1 MFYLTTHS
9 TRFIYSYM
17 VLVTDKIN
25 DNMILI
31 YLYMKRERDGL
42 IDWYILFH
50 FVLESLVI
58 MKLLHCRCF

>member
-17 VLVTDKIN
+17 ALVTDKIN

-31 YLYMKRERDGL
+31 YLYIKREREV
-42 IDWYILFH
+42 DWYILFH
-50 FVLESLVI
+50 FVLKSLVI